1 MDKSDFKQELVELKS
16 TTIENDGN
24 SEQEMTR
31 TVDYSFEISDTWSKS
46 GSLEAGV
53 GTEIKSGIPLL
64 PEVSYN
70 YV

>member
-46 GSLEAGV
+46 GNLEAGV